1 MIIQT
6 VLLLIII
13 ACASL
18 SRSSLHTSDLVN
30 EPLKIASGDSDVSGI
45 ASVSSLLKP
54 EKTKNVSEYS
64 SEYQYC
70 GEVPDSFCK
79 KIISTDIQIVA
90 LHFLSTRLLL

>member
-13 ACASL
+13 ACASI
-18 SRSSLHTSDLVN
+18 SRSSLDTSDLVN
-30 EPLKIASGDSDVSGI
+30 EPLEITSGDSDDSDI
-45 ASVSSLLKP
+45 ASVSTLLKP

-64 SEYQYC
+64 SVYQYC
-70 GEVPDSFCK
+70 DAVPDSLCK
-79 KIISTDIQIVA
+79 KIISTNIQIVA